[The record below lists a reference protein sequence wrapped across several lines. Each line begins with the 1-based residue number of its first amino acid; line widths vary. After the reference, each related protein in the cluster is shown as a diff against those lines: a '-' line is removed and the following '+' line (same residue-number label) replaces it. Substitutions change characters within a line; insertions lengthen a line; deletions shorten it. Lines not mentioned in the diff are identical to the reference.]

1 MDKMKKHRCE
11 WCGSDPLYISYH
23 DKEWGVPVK
32 NDNKH
37 FEFLL
42 LESAQAGL
50 SWITILRKR
59 ENYRSAYENFDP
71 QKVAAFN
78 DTKINELLNNQGIIR
93 NKLKINASINNAHK
107 FLETQNK
114 FGSFNNYIW
123 GFVGRKPI
131 INKYSKLSQLPSF
144 TNFSEKLAKDLKQR
158 GFKFLGPTTVYA
170 HLQAAGLVNDH
181 TTDCFR
187 YQEIIDS
194 YK

>member
-1 MDKMKKHRCE
+1 MEEIRKHRCQ
-11 WCGSDPLYISYH
+11 WCGNDPLYIKYH
-23 DKEWGVPVK
+23 DNEWGVPVY
-32 NDNKH
+32 DDHKH

-59 ENYRSAYENFDP
+59 ENYRLAYENFDP
-71 QKVAAFN
+71 GKIAFYN
-78 DTKINELLNNQGIIR
+78 ENKIDELLNNQGIIR
-93 NKLKINASINNAHK
+93 NKLKISASINNANM
-107 FLETQNK
+107 FIDIQNE
-114 FGSFNNYIW
+114 FGTFNNYIW
-123 GFVGRKPI
+123 AFVGGKPV
-131 INKYSKLSQLPSF
+131 INKYSKLSELPPF
-144 TNFSEKLAKDLKQR
+144 TDFSEKLAKDLKQR

-187 YQEIIDS
+187 YKEIIDS